1 MSPVARICYPTD
13 FFSTPGIFGNDE
25 GHSFDVSLTVPINSS
40 GLSNLINGF
49 ISIAANN
56 PVYNLGSLNCT
67 DIALMAFE
75 SNTNVNIPNCESP
88 GPWSGQTPGT
98 LGQIIRNMP
107 TPSGGVK
114 NTTGGSTPNNNCN

>member
-1 MSPVARICYPTD
+1 
-13 FFSTPGIFGNDE
+13 
-25 GHSFDVSLTVPINSS
+25 
-40 GLSNLINGF
+40 
-49 ISIAANN
+49 
-56 PVYNLGSLNCT
+56 
-67 DIALMAFE
+67 MAFE

-107 TPSGGVK
+107 TPTGGVK